1 MAKATTERKDEEASE
16 ETGAKTTRS
25 RRRTTTKAKS
35 TAQPKAASPRKAA
48 TSRKTSTTRK
58 SATSRGANAKS
69 ETASDEKA
77 EAAEDKPKAE
87 TKATSAKSGDAKES
101 STKEPDT
108 EASNKAD
115 DTKANTK
122 TTSAEG
128 SKNTD
133 DANAVGP
140 DGIDMF
146 PPLVLEID
154 GEKITFDMDDPDLPK
169 AIEKR
174 QFSASNY
181 PYKKRMRK
189 KEYEPALAALQAEL
203 VKLQAW
209 MLETGERVMVVFEG
223 RDAAGKGGTIK
234 VIREFLNPRHAP
246 IVALTAPTKTE
257 QGQWYYQRYVEH
269 FPTTG
274 ELVMFDRSW
283 YNRGVVEPVMGYCT
297 MPEHRHF
304 LDHTPGFE
312 RQVAADGIHLFK
324 FWLNIGRETQ
334 IKRFHDRRHNKLKVW
349 KLSPNDVNSLH
360 RWDDYTAARDRMIE
374 ATHIPEAPWT
384 VVRANDKRRARINLM
399 RSLLSRIDYAGRDD
413 KAIGKVDTSIV
424 GDGMSMFGGK

>member
-1 MAKATTERKDEEASE
+1 MAKATTERKDGDKADAEAP
-16 ETGAKTTRS
+16 KTTRT
-25 RRRTTTKAKS
+25 RRRTTTKAKPAAQTANS
-35 TAQPKAASPRKAA
+35 TTAKTASAPKTAARTRTTSTRSTGTRTRSRTNGDATKAEASSAKADSDQKAA
-48 TSRKTSTTRK
+48 TEEPAKKQTPEPTKGEGESK
-58 SATSRGANAKS
+58 SATTESD
-69 ETASDEKA
+69 TADVA
-77 EAAEDKPKAE
+77 
-87 TKATSAKSGDAKES
+87 
-101 STKEPDT
+101 
-108 EASNKAD
+108 
-115 DTKANTK
+115 
-122 TTSAEG
+122 
-128 SKNTD
+128 
-133 DANAVGP
+133 GP

-146 PPLVLEID
+146 PPLVLEVA
-154 GEKITFDMDDPDLPK
+154 GEKITFDMDDPKLPK

-174 QFSASNY
+174 QFAASDY
-181 PYKKRMRK
+181 PYKKRMKK

-312 RQVAADGIHLFK
+312 RQVVADGIHLFK

-360 RWDDYTAARDRMIE
+360 RWDDYTAARNRMIE

-384 VVRANDKRRARINLM
+384 VVRANDKRRARINLV
-399 RSLLSRIDYAGRDD
+399 RSLLSRIDYEGRDD
-413 KAIGKVDTSIV
+413 KAIGEVDKKIV
-424 GDGMSMFGGK
+424 GEGMSLFKS